1 MDFTIRKMKKKDI
14 PSVKQ
19 VARQSW
25 QTTYEGIIPRKI
37 QENFLAEAYSTK
49 MMKHRMKQT
58 NLYVAESDQEI
69 IGFANY
75 SPVLDSGKVD
85 LHAIYLYK
93 EFQGKGIGT
102 AFLDIGKKELEAEEI
117 ILNVEKQNLQALHF
131 YQAKGFK
138 EIAAF

>member
-1 MDFTIRKMKKKDI
+1 
-14 PSVKQ
+14 
-19 VARQSW
+19 
-25 QTTYEGIIPRKI
+25 
-37 QENFLAEAYSTK
+37 
-49 MMKHRMKQT
+49 

-102 AFLDIGKKELEAEEI
+102 AFINIGKKELGAEEI
-117 ILNVEKQNLQALHF
+117 ILNVEKQNLQALYF

-138 EIAAF
+138 EIAVFDEDFDGHILHTIRMSLKV